1 MKISGKKNYYTYA
14 AIFLLFLT
22 LLPCISFA
30 GASKV
35 AADGSFVQSWLC
47 ASWTDARWQQEFT
60 AMKNSGMHYL
70 VLQTIVES
78 EEGQTNKTIYPSSLA
93 NTELA
98 YYVNG
103 QDLLD
108 KCLRNA
114 KAAGI
119 KVFVGTSDNTLWWG
133 SHGSDTTWLYNQ
145 MEYDNQVC
153 DEVWSLYKSKY
164 PDTFYG
170 WYWAYE
176 VDNGTWASEAAQN
189 ELIHAMNI
197 QLDHL
202 SAKGEKLPFMWC
214 PFMNVEYGTS
224 AEYKAL
230 WINVFSQL
238 HTTTGDIFSPQDLVG
253 KGGYTLT
260 EMNEWFAALREAVDT
275 KPGLLLWPD
284 VETFNF
290 DGTSATIDRVVAQMK
305 VEQPYSDN
313 YMTFAFCHYDSPNNI
328 DPGFYNTYIDYLN
341 NGVVETVAPSAPKK
355 ITASINSDGYVNLNW
370 NTSTDNIGIC
380 GYYIYRNGVQICR
393 EEVPVLNGSAS
404 TPLDTA
410 TTDVVSSS
418 NTDYTY
424 EVKAYDFANN
434 ISEAASITVNS
445 GNITYLSNKVS
456 KGCTYTVSSAA
467 DSGYPDSGNKELT
480 NGNFARLNSKA
491 DPAWEGYYSSSKAK
505 RDIVIDLGS
514 EKQAQQFMAYYLYDS
529 SASISL
535 PSKVNVSLSKDNS
548 DFTDAGILA
557 IPQVASGSLSSAC
570 KCVLTLTDPVDARYV
585 KFSVTPGSEWTFDDE
600 YEVRNGSSTGVN
612 TEPVI
617 PKEYS
622 ISQNYPN
629 PFNPSTVINFQI
641 TQRGHVSLKVFNILG
656 KEIAALVNEEKPA
669 GSYSVNFNASSI
681 PSGVYFY
688 QIKSG
693 SYSATKKMILM
704 K

>member
-1 MKISGKKNYYTYA
+1 
-14 AIFLLFLT
+14 
-22 LLPCISFA
+22 
-30 GASKV
+30 
-35 AADGSFVQSWLC
+35 
-47 ASWTDARWQQEFT
+47 
-60 AMKNSGMHYL
+60 
-70 VLQTIVES
+70 LQTIVES

-103 QDLLD
+103 KDLLGN
-108 KCLRNA
+108 CLRNA
-114 KAAGI
+114 EAAGI
-119 KVFVGTSDNTLWWG
+119 KVFVGTSANSLWWG

-153 DEVWSLYKSKY
+153 DEVWSLYKNKY
-164 PDTFYG
+164 PNTFYG

-176 VDNGTWASEAAQN
+176 VDNGTWASEAAQS
-189 ELIHAMNI
+189 ELIHAMNL

-214 PFMNVEYGTS
+214 PFMNVEYGT
-224 AEYKAL
+224 ADEYKAL
-230 WINVFSQL
+230 WVNVFSQL

-260 EMNEWFAALREAVDT
+260 EMDEWFAALRQAVDT

-328 DPGFYNTYIDYLN
+328 DSGFYKTYIDYLN
-341 NGVVETVAPSAPKK
+341 NGVVESVVPSAPTNLKG
-355 ITASINSDGYVNLNW
+355 TINFDGYVQLNW
-370 NTSTDNIGIC
+370 GASTDNIGIC
-380 GYYIYRNGVQICR
+380 GYYIYRNGQQICR
-393 EEVPVLNGSAS
+393 EEVPVLNGAAS
-404 TPLDTA
+404 TPLA
-410 TTDVVSSS
+410 TNITDVASSS

-424 EVKAYDFANN
+424 EVKAYDFAGN
-434 ISEAASITVNS
+434 ISEAASLKINS
-445 GNITYLSNKVS
+445 GSITYLSNKIS
-456 KGCTYTVSSAA
+456 TGCSYTVSSPA
-467 DSGYPDSGNKELT
+467 DAGYPDAGNKELT
-480 NGNFARLNSKA
+480 NGSFARINSKG
-491 DPAWEGYYSSSKAK
+491 DPAWEGYYNSNKAK
-505 RDIVIDLGS
+505 RDIIIDLGS
-514 EKQAQQFMAYYLYDS
+514 EKTVQQCIAYFLYDS
-529 SASISL
+529 SSSILL
-535 PSKVNVSLSKDNS
+535 PTRVNVSISTNNS
-548 DFTDAGILA
+548 DFTDAGVLA
-557 IPQVASGSLSSAC
+557 IPDIATGTTASSCRCINTLLTSAN
-570 KCVLTLTDPVDARYV
+570 ARYV

-600 YEVRNGSSTGVN
+600 YEVRNGNSTGVN
-612 TEPVI
+612 AEPVI

-622 ISQNYPN
+622 LSQNYPN
-629 PFNPSTVINFQI
+629 PFNPSTVINYQI
-641 TQRGHVSLKVFNILG
+641 TKKGNVSLKVFNILG